1 MLITDFI
8 KIKINKGNIPRY
20 KQFKELKH
28 IKIGDEIDM
37 PIKFISK
44 NSKEKVVVKC
54 DVCGEEYE
62 IQYSTYN
69 DSTKNQ
75 TEMYVCRGK
84 CANIKREQTNLELYG
99 NKNCFQ
105 NEKMKEKSKET
116 MKEKYGHEHN
126 MQCEKFLNNRKITYL
141 ENWGVDNPSKNENI
155 KKKKEETCM
164 KNYGVKS
171 PYQNR
176 DIFRRS
182 RKSANSIK
190 NFKNTDLIYQSS
202 YEKDFL
208 DKYYDKYNIENGI
221 LIKYKFDKDRV
232 YHSDFYLPKLDI
244 VVEIKST
251 YWLNKHVAMIE
262 AKEEYTKKNHNYV
275 LILDKNYDEF
285 DEMIKNLNYPYDK
298 QYTED
303 NYPIS

>member
-44 NSKEKVVVKC
+44 NSKEKVIVKC

-141 ENWGVDNPSKNENI
+141 ENWGVDNPSKNRNI
-155 KKKKEETCM
+155 FKKSM
-164 KNYGVKS
+164 KTASSTK
-171 PYQNR
+171 
-176 DIFRRS
+176 IFR
-182 RKSANSIK
+182 
-190 NFKNTDLIYQSS
+190 NTTLTYQGS

-208 DKYYDKYNIENGI
+208 DKYYDKYNITDGI
-221 LIKYKFDKDRV
+221 SINYIFEKNRT
-232 YHSDFYLPKLDI
+232 YHSDFYIPELDL

-251 YWLNKHVAMIE
+251 YWMNKYIPMIE
-262 AKEEYTKKNHNYV
+262 AKEEYTKKNHNYI

-285 DEMIKNLNYPYDK
+285 DEMIKNLNYQYDK
-298 QYTED
+298 LYTED